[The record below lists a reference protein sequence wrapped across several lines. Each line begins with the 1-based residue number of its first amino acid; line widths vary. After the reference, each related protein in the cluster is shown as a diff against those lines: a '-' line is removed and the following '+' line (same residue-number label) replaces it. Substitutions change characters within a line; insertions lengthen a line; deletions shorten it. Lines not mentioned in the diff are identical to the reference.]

1 VVDALVRSI
10 FLKPNVGPVNIGS
23 GVGTKIRE
31 AAEMILGRI
40 YSVGGIRF
48 DASREVEVLAF
59 VDVRKALRLG
69 LLHSVGESLDHL
81 EHMIESKRAELI
93 LLVL

>member
-1 VVDALVRSI
+1 MRRWV
-10 FLKPNVGPVNIGS
+10 
-23 GVGTKIRE
+23 
-31 AAEMILGRI
+31 AEMILGHI

-48 DASREVEVLAF
+48 DASREVEVSAF
-59 VDVRKALRLG
+59 VADVRKALRLG

-93 LLVL
+93 PLVL